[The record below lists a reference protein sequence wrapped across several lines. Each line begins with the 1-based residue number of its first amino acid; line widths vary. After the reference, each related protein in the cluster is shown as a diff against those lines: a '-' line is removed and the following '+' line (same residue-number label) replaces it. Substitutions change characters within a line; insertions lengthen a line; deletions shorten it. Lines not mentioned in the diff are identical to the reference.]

1 MMIPKILIQTF
12 KTNNLSEPITTNIQR
27 VLRQNP
33 EFQHVLVTDLDGER
47 LIKDHFSH
55 RVYRAYKALNVGAA
69 KGDFI
74 RYVALYVHGGVY
86 LDLDSSISTHIVSTF
101 DLTQE
106 YIIFIDGANLIQW
119 ILMFS
124 PKHPLMKKVIDE
136 MVIRIE
142 KPELNIFLA
151 TGPTLFTDVVYEH
164 LTSHR
169 VYDTRTNV
177 PVYKRRQLL
186 QKRGILEEARFLK
199 HIHDRI
205 PNYTPDWLYQDAPKY
220 VPTIGSATP
229 HLYVPEH
236 VQQTRIDV
244 GHFFFLATP
253 TAFVINMPQDVD
265 RWQTMQRMVKDQ
277 MNFQMRTIRPKSTD
291 DARVAACLAKAP
303 KACGVSRSQPMCT
316 NRKECSLTMAHLE
329 ALEAIEA
336 MNTTQHQAVLED
348 DAVMVG
354 SPAEWARELEKLN
367 RGDYG
372 DYALGGIC
380 YCNHQFNP
388 RGQILTADG
397 MCPAPGNN
405 IICAH
410 AYFVN
415 SAGAA
420 RLMGKFKACY
430 VADLALENTY
440 IMGGHDFKQIYGHK
454 GIGIIQQRD
463 IEPSKVV
470 N

>member
-1 MMIPKILIQTF
+1 MIPKILIQTF

-33 EFQHVLVTDLDGER
+33 EFQHLLVTDLDGER

-74 RYVALYVHGGVY
+74 RYVALYVYGGVY
-86 LDLDSSISTHIVSTF
+86 LDLDSSISAHIVSTF

-106 YIIFIDGANLIQW
+106 YIIFMDVNSNLVQW
-119 ILMFS
+119 ILMIS
-124 PKHPLMKKVIDE
+124 PRHPLMKKVIDE
-136 MVIRIE
+136 MVTRIE
-142 KPELNIFLA
+142 TPELNIFLA

-164 LTSHR
+164 VTSTR
-169 VYDTRTNV
+169 VYDTTINV
-177 PVYKRRQLL
+177 PVFERRQLL
-186 QKRGILEEARFLK
+186 QERGILEEARFLEQ
-199 HIHDRI
+199 IHERM
-205 PNYTPDWLYQDAPKY
+205 PNYTPSWLYQEQDAPKY
-220 VPTIGSATP
+220 VPTWRRPTP

-244 GHFFFLATP
+244 SRFFLLAAP
-253 TAFVINMPQDVD
+253 TAFVINMPQDVG

-277 MNFQMRTIRPKSTD
+277 MHFQMRTIRPKSTENG
-291 DARVAACLAKAP
+291 RVAACLTMEP
-303 KACGVSRSQPMCT
+303 KARGRCRT
-316 NRKECSLTMAHLE
+316 RAECSLTMAHLE

-397 MCPAPGNN
+397 MCPAPGKH

-463 IEPSKVV
+463 IEPSYMRHIK
-470 N
+470 